1 MYRRGMEQWEL
12 AAREAIRDLVARYN
26 ANGDSGRFDQVTEL
40 FAPDA
45 IMRTPNQP
53 DKCGIEQIRTIFTGA
68 KDTLSDIGGTPKYI
82 RHHTAT
88 HQIDLLSPTEATG
101 RCYYQVLMEHGLD
114 HWGRYI
120 DRYGVVNGR
129 WLFTE
134 RSVTVD
140 GFTPGSWGA
149 RSTPDNSRSTPDNTV
164 S

>member
-1 MYRRGMEQWEL
+1 MEQWEL
-12 AAREAIRDLVARYN
+12 IARESIRDLVARYN
-26 ANGDSGRFDQVTEL
+26 ANGDSGRFDQVMEL

-45 IMRTPNQP
+45 VMRTPAQP
-53 DKCGIEQIRTIFTGA
+53 DQHGIDQIRTIFTGA
-68 KDTLSDIGGTPKYI
+68 KDTLSDIGGGTPDYI

-88 HQIDLLSPTEATG
+88 HQIDLLSPTEAAG
-101 RCYYQVLMEHGLD
+101 RCYYQVIMAHGLD

-140 GFTPGSWGA
+140 GFTPGGWGA
-149 RSTPDNSRSTPDNTV
+149 RSTPDNTMS
-164 S
+164 